1 VNAPTSF
8 WLGERDLLL
17 ASGSA
22 TRRSMLENAGLP
34 VEAIRPEVDERAVE
48 ADFLARGGETSGV
61 ATALAAAKAL
71 AISMEVPGRWVL
83 GADQTLTCEG
93 TPFHKPA
100 DENAALLQIAAL
112 SGKRHELTSAFAL
125 ARDGIVVR
133 SEARRVGMVMRELDA
148 GFIERYVALAGP
160 AATASVGGYQ
170 IEGLGAQLFS
180 SIDGDYFTILGL
192 PLLDLLAALRELEL
206 LA

>member
-1 VNAPTSF
+1 MNPPTSF

-71 AISMEVPGRWVL
+71 AISRGVPGRWVL

-133 SEARRVGMVMRELDA
+133 SEARSVGMVMRELDA

>member
-1 VNAPTSF
+1 MSASGSF
-8 WLGERDLLL
+8 WRSEQALLL

-34 VEAIRPEVDERAVE
+34 VEAIRPEIDERAVE
-48 ADFLARGGETSGV
+48 ADFLARGGEASGV
-61 ATALAAAKAL
+61 AAALASAKAL
-71 AISMEVPGRWVL
+71 SVSVQASGRWVL
-83 GADQTLTCEG
+83 GADQTLTCED
-93 TPFHKPA
+93 TAFHKPA

-125 ARDGIVVR
+125 ARDGTVIR
-133 SEARRVGMVMRELDA
+133 SGARRVGMVMRELDA
-148 GFIERYVALAGP
+148 GFIERYVAQAGP

-192 PLLDLLAALRELEL
+192 PLLDLLAVLRELEL

>member
-1 VNAPTSF
+1 MSASGSF
-8 WLGERDLLL
+8 WRGDTALCL

-34 VEAIRPEVDERAVE
+34 IEVIRPEVDERAVE
-48 ADFLARGGETSGV
+48 ADVVAGGGEASGV
-61 ATALAAAKAL
+61 AATLAAAKVL
-71 AISMEVPGRWVL
+71 VVSQDMPGRWVL

-93 TPFHKPA
+93 IAFHKPV

-125 ARDGIVVR
+125 ARDGVVVR
-133 SEARRVGMVMRELDA
+133 NGSRQVGMLMRELDA
-148 GFIERYVALAGP
+148 GFIERYVAEAGP

-180 SIDGDYFTILGL
+180 GIDGDHFTILGL

>member
-1 VNAPTSF
+1 MNPPTSF
-8 WLGERDLLL
+8 WLGERNLLL

-93 TPFHKPA
+93 TAFHKPA

>member
-100 DENAALLQIAAL
+100 DENAALL
-112 SGKRHELTSAFAL
+112 

>member
-1 VNAPTSF
+1 MKPPASF
-8 WLGERDLLL
+8 WLGDRELIL

-22 TRRSMLENAGLP
+22 TRRSMLENAGLAI
-34 VEAIRPEVDERAVE
+34 EAIRPDIDERAVE
-48 ADFLARGGETSGV
+48 ADFLAAGGEVSGV
-61 ATALAAAKAL
+61 AVALAAAKAL
-71 AISMEVPGRWVL
+71 TVSRQAPGRWVL

-93 TPFHKPA
+93 TAFHKPE

-112 SGKRHELTSAFAL
+112 SGKRHELSSAFAL
-125 ARDGIVVR
+125 ARDGAVIRGGV
-133 SEARRVGMVMRELDA
+133 RRVGMDMRPLDA
-148 GFIERYVALAGP
+148 AFIESYVAQAGP

-180 SIDGDYFTILGL
+180 AIDGDYFTILGL
-192 PLLDLLAALRELEL
+192 PLLDLLAVLRELEL

>member
-1 VNAPTSF
+1 MNAPTSF
-8 WLGERDLLL
+8 WLGARALLL
-17 ASGSA
+17 ASGSV

-34 VEAIRPEVDERAVE
+34 VEAIRPELDERAVE
-48 ADFLARGGETSGV
+48 ADFLARGGEASGV
-61 ATALAAAKAL
+61 AAALAAAKAL
-71 AISMEVPGRWVL
+71 AVSVQTPERWVL

-93 TPFHKPA
+93 TAFHKPA

-125 ARDGIVVR
+125 ARDGIVIR
-133 SEARRVGMVMRELDA
+133 SGARRVGMVMRELDA

-180 SIDGDYFTILGL
+180 SVDGDHFTILGL
-192 PLLDLLAALRELEL
+192 PLLDLLAVLREVEL

>member
-1 VNAPTSF
+1 MSGSTSF
-8 WLGERDLLL
+8 WLAEQDLLL

-22 TRRSMLENAGLP
+22 TRRSMLQDAGLP
-34 VEAIRPEVDERAVE
+34 VEAIRPQVDERAVE
-48 ADFLARGGETSGV
+48 ANFLASGGEASGV
-61 ATALAAAKAL
+61 AAALAAAKAL
-71 AISMEVPGRWVL
+71 AVSAQAPGRWVL

-93 TPFHKPA
+93 TAFHKPE

-125 ARDGIVVR
+125 ARDGAVIR
-133 SEARRVGMVMRELDA
+133 AGARRVGMVMRQLDA
-148 GFIERYVALAGP
+148 DFIERYVAQAGP

-192 PLLDLLAALRELEL
+192 PLLDLLAVLRELEL

>member
-1 VNAPTSF
+1 MSGSTSF
-8 WLGERDLLL
+8 WLAEQDLLL

-22 TRRSMLENAGLP
+22 TRRSMLQDAGLP
-34 VEAIRPEVDERAVE
+34 VEAIRPEVDERPVE
-48 ADFLARGGETSGV
+48 ANFLASGGEASGV
-61 ATALAAAKAL
+61 AAALAAAKAL
-71 AISMEVPGRWVL
+71 AVSAQAPGRWVL

-93 TPFHKPA
+93 TAFHKPE

-125 ARDGIVVR
+125 ARDGAVIR
-133 SEARRVGMVMRELDA
+133 AGARRVGMVMRQLDA
-148 GFIERYVALAGP
+148 DFIERYVAQAGP

-192 PLLDLLAALRELEL
+192 PLLDLLAVLRELEL

>member
-1 VNAPTSF
+1 MSASGFF
-8 WLGERDLLL
+8 WRDDAALVL

-22 TRRSMLENAGLP
+22 TRRSMLEKAGLP
-34 VEAIRPEVDERAVE
+34 VETIRPEVDERAVE
-48 ADFLARGGETSGV
+48 TDFLAGGGEASGV
-61 ATALAAAKAL
+61 ATRLAAAKAL
-71 AISMEVPGRWVL
+71 AVSQDMPGRWVL

-93 TPFHKPA
+93 TAFHKPT

-125 ARDGIVVR
+125 ARDGAVTR
-133 SEARRVGMVMRELDA
+133 TGSRQVGMLMRELDA
-148 GFIERYVALAGP
+148 SFIAHYVAEAGP

-170 IEGLGAQLFS
+170 IEGLGVQLFS
-180 SIDGDYFTILGL
+180 SIDGDHFTILGL